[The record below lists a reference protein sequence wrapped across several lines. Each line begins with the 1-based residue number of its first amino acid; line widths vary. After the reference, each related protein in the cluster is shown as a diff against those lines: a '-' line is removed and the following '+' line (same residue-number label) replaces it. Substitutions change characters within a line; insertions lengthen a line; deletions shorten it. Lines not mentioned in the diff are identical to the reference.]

1 MNFILP
7 PVIMATMI
15 GTLDASLDEVEKAYW
30 DCEFAAVQGTIS
42 FNEFASCTDLYEH
55 LKKAKFSGDFD
66 KLLVWWQQH
75 KDREMSLRLKRRQ
88 P

>member
-7 PVIMATMI
+7 PVILATMTAI
-15 GTLDASLDEVEKAYW
+15 PNLSLDEVEKAYW
-30 DCEFAAVQGTIS
+30 DCEFAAVQGTIGC
-42 FNEFASCTDLYEH
+42 NEFTSCTDLYEH

-66 KLLVWWQQH
+66 KLLVWWKQH
-75 KDREMSLRLKRRQ
+75 KDREMSSRLKRRQ